1 VLWYEPK
8 HIAIKRDEEKHAAFV
23 ERMAQYLPEEL
34 GFLDEIFKDAC
45 TTRRTSGWSKKGKC
59 VEKKQAFVRGRRTS
73 TEALL
78 TLDGIVAGTVVEGSM
93 TKKTFLHYLEF
104 IVVSF
109 H

>member
-1 VLWYEPK
+1 MSQKKLK
-8 HIAIKRDEEKHAAFV
+8 HIVIEHNEEKCAAFV

-34 GFLDEIFKDAC
+34 RFLDETSKDAH
-45 TTRRTSGWSKKGKC
+45 TTRRTSGWLKKGKRA
-59 VEKKQAFVRGRRTS
+59 EKKQAFIRGRRTS

-93 TKKTFLHYLEF
+93 MKETFLHYLEF